1 MRALLTPY
9 AATCDAARLEEGA
22 RAVEI
27 SLRAK
32 HHLMLFLR
40 LPLNRVHSLAK
51 GRACLLR
58 DPSRVTRRGV
68 AQPGRALSSGG
79 RGRRFESSFPDH
91 SIRANSKLPQ
101 GGRKTAEFWGFSER
115 RNLEIFQFHPQNSQY
130 FFHNLWTGD
139 GLGHRILLFL
149 EPGTGNHS
157 FQNATADPRLQT
169 AIASRQLAGKSAGFT
184 VAGTGNATT
193 PLT

>member
-51 GRACLLR
+51 GRACLHR
-58 DPSRVTRRGV
+58 EPSRVTRRGV

-79 RGRRFESSFPDH
+79 RGRRFESSLPDH
-91 SIRANSKLPQ
+91 
-101 GGRKTAEFWGFSER
+101 FSEITLVLASQAR
-115 RNLEIFQFHPQNSQY
+115 ARLLLAARLLTCRDGSQCLE
-130 FFHNLWTGD
+130 TG
-139 GLGHRILLFL
+139 
-149 EPGTGNHS
+149 
-157 FQNATADPRLQT
+157 
-169 AIASRQLAGKSAGFT
+169 
-184 VAGTGNATT
+184 
-193 PLT
+193 

>member
-1 MRALLTPY
+1 M
-9 AATCDAARLEEGA
+9 D
-22 RAVEI
+22 
-27 SLRAK
+27 SLRQWPDNR
-32 HHLMLFLR
+32 LR
-40 LPLNRVHSLAK
+40 ARFRSTTLETVRY
-51 GRACLLR
+51 R
-58 DPSRVTRRGV
+58 TRIH
-68 AQPGRALSSGG
+68 
-79 RGRRFESSFPDH
+79 DH

-115 RNLEIFQFHPQNSQY
+115 RNLEIFQFHLKNSRN

-157 FQNATADPRLQT
+157 FQNATAYPRLQT
-169 AIASRQLAGKSAGFT
+169 AIASRQLAGKSAGIT
-184 VAGTGNATT
+184 VAGTGNVTT